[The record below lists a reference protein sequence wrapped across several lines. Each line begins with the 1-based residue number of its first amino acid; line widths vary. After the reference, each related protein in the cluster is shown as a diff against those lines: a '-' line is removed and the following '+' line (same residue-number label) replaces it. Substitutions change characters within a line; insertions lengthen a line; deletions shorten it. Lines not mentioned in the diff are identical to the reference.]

1 MTSIRK
7 TKKILKN
14 SKDFLT
20 VITKNDPLSAFLPHV
35 LPLNENVC
43 ITFSKFCVIF
53 NTIIGIPYEAVP
65 YRSIKRVYVNK

>member
-1 MTSIRK
+1 MANIRK

-14 SKDFLT
+14 SKGFLT
-20 VITKNDPLSAFLPHV
+20 VITKNKPCV
-35 LPLNENVC
+35 LPLNEDVC

-53 NTIIGIPYEAVP
+53 NTITGIPYEAVP